1 MTNDELTAIEQRA
14 AACSDVPALV
24 AEVRRLRDDL
34 DRFTLTADEYDV
46 IENLILRLRRTMI
59 DGELYGIEEQD
70 AQMRYAL
77 RSAFAPLM
85 VEVRRLQARSAAL
98 ERWLETAIDH
108 SGDIA
113 DIEMQLR
120 ADIERIGRER
130 DDIPPQR
137 VFIHRMGRNM
147 HDAILPA
154 IRQMFVG
161 EAK

>member
-1 MTNDELTAIEQRA
+1 MMTNDELTAIEQRA

-85 VEVRRLQARSAAL
+85 VEVRRLQARQAA
-98 ERWLETAIDH
+98 R
-108 SGDIA
+108 
-113 DIEMQLR
+113 
-120 ADIERIGRER
+120 
-130 DDIPPQR
+130 
-137 VFIHRMGRNM
+137 
-147 HDAILPA
+147 
-154 IRQMFVG
+154 
-161 EAK
+161 